1 MLTIGPSS
9 KAESPKVLPASPSS
23 PRYHFNC
30 VPLTGEDLAPFGEE
44 AQTHALAAVG
54 KFTLLFEKK
63 EGMAHDGRGG
73 GGDVPTTSER
83 PAPARRY
90 KQTF

>member
-1 MLTIGPSS
+1 MRSQQ
-9 KAESPKVLPASPSS
+9 
-23 PRYHFNC
+23 
-30 VPLTGEDLAPFGEE
+30 LANS
-44 AQTHALAAVG
+44 
-54 KFTLLFEKK
+54 LFFLKKK

-83 PAPARRY
+83 PAPARRC